1 MQVYSSINKWYRSK
15 VRGSLGL
22 MTTKWGEVNQ
32 KDCRSFCML
41 GRGVKLIFFKD
52 FYSRLLYLVF
62 LLYFPRVQ
70 RGGDA
75 WKMMLASIT
84 LSCML
89 SVLLFRWYAL
99 LTPLQLASNL
109 SFLNAW
115 AFVKFISV
123 IPMLPSSLSDSEF
136 RSTSLFDVTL
146 KVLHGINNILLT
158 SAGSQRILSQSD
170 DYKSI
175 NWASRKGFASPTAE
189 GHPRLLAAS

>member
-1 MQVYSSINKWYRSK
+1 
-15 VRGSLGL
+15 
-22 MTTKWGEVNQ
+22 
-32 KDCRSFCML
+32 
-41 GRGVKLIFFKD
+41 
-52 FYSRLLYLVF
+52 
-62 LLYFPRVQ
+62 
-70 RGGDA
+70 
-75 WKMMLASIT
+75 MMLASIT

-115 AFVKFISV
+115 TFVKFISV
-123 IPMLPSSLSDSEF
+123 IPILLSSLSDSEF

-146 KVLHGINNILLT
+146 KVLRGINNILLT
-158 SAGSQRILSQSD
+158 SAGSQCILSQSD

-189 GHPRLLAAS
+189 GRPRLLAAS